1 MTLNIQFE
9 NKLDNLRREIDDY
22 LANLSLPEVPR
33 GLYNPMKYALSAH
46 GKRIRPIL
54 VFLVGKGLGAEHSRL
69 IPAALA
75 VEILHTFTLVH
86 DDIMDNDTYR
96 RGVPTVHVKWGLN
109 TAILTGDG
117 LMSLA
122 FKTLMQTESP
132 NVPQMG
138 VEFSKAM
145 LEICEGQSLDMEFE
159 ERDNVDSKEYLEMVG
174 KKTGRLLGL
183 SCQLGAMVADSDK
196 KVVDEMFFFGQE
208 LGKAFQ
214 VQDDLL
220 EITSDEQ
227 KMGKSLGTDIFAG
240 KKTYPMIEAISSM
253 TDEEMKKFISFLQGN
268 ANNRET
274 ILHEFQK
281 RGCIEKSRNLINILL
296 NRAKSRLRVLPEKAK
311 KDLESLVE
319 IISYRQS

>member
-1 MTLNIQFE
+1 MTLNTKFRDRL
-9 NKLDNLRREIDDY
+9 KRLRIEIDNH
-22 LANLSLPEVPR
+22 LASLPLPEVPKS
-33 GLYNPMKYALSAH
+33 LYNPMKYSLSAR

-54 VFLVGKGLGAEHSRL
+54 VFLVGEGLGEEHSRL

-109 TAILTGDG
+109 TAILSGDG

-122 FKTLMQTESP
+122 FETLMQTEST
-132 NVPQMG
+132 NISKMG
-138 VEFSKAM
+138 KEFSRAM
-145 LEICEGQSLDMEFE
+145 LEICEGQALDLEFE
-159 ERDNVDSKEYLEMVG
+159 KNNGITSKQYLEMVE

-183 SCQLGAMVADSDK
+183 SCQLGAMVADSDQ
-196 KVVDEMFFFGQE
+196 KVIDEIFFFGHE

-214 VQDDLL
+214 IQDDLL
-220 EITSDEQ
+220 EITSDEK
-227 KMGKSLGTDIFAG
+227 KMKKSLGSDILAE
-240 KKTYPMIEAISSM
+240 KKTYPMIEAISGM
-253 TDEEMKKFISFLQGN
+253 KDEEKKKFISFLREN
-268 ANNRET
+268 AGNRET

-281 RGCIEKSRNLINILL
+281 RGCIEKSKNLVNILL
-296 NRAKSRLRVLPEKAK
+296 NRAKSYLKVLPEKAQR
-311 KDLESLVE
+311 DLESLVE

>member
-1 MTLNIQFE
+1 MTLNTQFQDRL
-9 NKLDNLRREIDDY
+9 KRLRKEIDNH
-22 LANLSLPEVPR
+22 LAGLPLPEIPR
-33 GLYNPMKYALSAH
+33 SLYNPMKYTLSAR

-54 VFLVGKGLGAEHSRL
+54 VFLVGEGLGAEHSRL
-69 IPAALA
+69 ISAALA

-96 RGVPTVHVKWGLN
+96 RGVPTVHFKWDVN
-109 TAILTGDG
+109 TAILSGDG

-122 FKTLMQTESP
+122 FKTLVQTESP

-138 VEFSKAM
+138 AEFSKAM

-174 KKTGRLLGL
+174 KKTGGLLGL
-183 SCQLGAMVADSDK
+183 SCQLGAMVADSDQE
-196 KVVDEMFFFGQE
+196 VVDEMFFFGQE

-214 VQDDLL
+214 IQDDLL

-240 KKTYPMIEAISSM
+240 KKTYPMIEAIYSM
-253 TDEEMKKFISFLQGN
+253 TDEEKKKFISFLREN
-268 ANNRET
+268 ASNRET

-281 RGCIEKSRNLINILL
+281 RGCIEKSMNFVNILL
-296 NRAKSRLRVLPEKAK
+296 NRAKSYLNVLPEKAQ
-311 KDLESLVE
+311 KDIKSLVE